1 MFKKIRDKIHPT
13 YNPEG
18 ITWTRRKSG
27 PQVVAE
33 VPVVVDKKTG
43 QNGKAKSKSKDKA
56 AGALPCHDRYTE
68 ELDVELVVKQLS
80 LEDELKL
87 VHDVAMESIVAS
99 DISSPSSSSTTT
111 ASSDK
116 NAKHVTSKASSTVPP
131 HKQITGNNA
140 APSRRVTSMYTIFN
154 LELFFRPPFPIGT
167 LCSICP

>member
-33 VPVVVDKKTG
+33 VPVVDKKTR
-43 QNGKAKSKSKDKA
+43 QNGKAKSKSKVKA

-111 ASSDK
+111 ASTDN
-116 NAKHVTSKASSTVPP
+116 NAKHVTSKASTTVPP

-140 APSRRVTSMYTIFN
+140 APSRRVTSMYTIFH

-167 LCSICP
+167 ICSICP